1 MSYYLGVDVGTTTT
15 RAVVYDQTARKI
27 QEASQT
33 YPLYRQADGMAEQE
47 PRQLV
52 NAVVDVINEV
62 VAAADLTPN
71 EIKAV
76 GFSSSNQSVI
86 LLDDHYQP
94 LTRVITWADTRAA
107 RVAKRVQQSLTAQP
121 LYSRTGTPIHPMSP
135 LIKLMWLQEAHPDL
149 MAKAAYVGD
158 VKSFLFNQLFGC
170 FKVDISIASSTGMF
184 NITKS
189 EWDSEALKMAGI
201 SSDQLPQVV
210 NGTTQQ
216 RGLVETM
223 ADRLNLPKDV
233 PFIFGAYDGAM
244 TNVGVGATAEDTV
257 AITIGSSAGVRV
269 VTDHPVIDPEQRLFC
284 YCLDEGKW
292 VVGGPLNNGGAVFDW
307 AVRHMVDTNAVRN
320 SGGDQ
325 FDVANSVIAE
335 TPVGAHGLIFH
346 PFLGGERAPLW
357 DANARGSFSGLT
369 PLHTRA
375 DMLRAVMEGIT
386 MNIAT
391 VFQVLCELV
400 GRPKSVT
407 ATGGFSR
414 SLVWRQMLAD
424 VLNTEV
430 KVPQHFAAAAL
441 GAATMAMKSVGQTTT
456 VAATT
461 NHDIVMAD
469 YQPQAQAVDIYQ
481 QVLPIFTRLEGFLT
495 PSYQSLAALQE
506 RLSHYQE

>member
-15 RAVVYDQTARKI
+15 RAVVYDQDARKI
-27 QEASQT
+27 QEANQT
-33 YPLYRQADGMAEQE
+33 YPLYRRPDGMAEQE
-47 PRQLV
+47 PQQLV
-52 NAVVDVINEV
+52 DAVDNVINQAV
-62 VAAADLTPN
+62 DTAKVAPSKLT
-71 EIKAV
+71 AV

-86 LLDDHYQP
+86 LLDDHYRP
-94 LTRVITWADTRAA
+94 LSRVITWADTRAA

-121 LYSRTGTPIHPMSP
+121 LYSRTGTPVHPMSP
-135 LIKLMWLQEAHPDL
+135 LIKLMWLQEEHPDL

-201 SSDQLPQVV
+201 STDQLPQVV
-210 NGTTQQ
+210 KGTTQQ
-216 RGLVETM
+216 AGLLPAM
-223 ADRLNLPKDV
+223 ADRLHLPKDL

-244 TNVGVGATAEDTV
+244 TNMGVGATAEDTV

-269 VTDHPVIDPEQRLFC
+269 ITDHPVIDPEQRLFC

-307 AVRHMVDTNAVRN
+307 AVRHMVDTNSVRN

-325 FDVANSVIAE
+325 FDVANSVIEE

-375 DMLRAVMEGIT
+375 DMLRSVMEGIT

-430 KVPQHFAAAAL
+430 KVPQHFAAATL
-441 GAATMAMKSVGQTTT
+441 GAAAMAMKSTGLVDEAAT
-456 VAATT
+456 VA
-461 NHDIVMAD
+461 NHDIAVEE
-469 YQPQAQAVDIYQ
+469 YQPRAAAVDIYQ
-481 QVLPIFTRLEGFLT
+481 QVLPIFTQLEGFLA

>member
-15 RAVVYDQTARKI
+15 RAVVYDQHAHKI
-27 QEASQT
+27 REASQT
-33 YPLYRQADGMAEQE
+33 YPLYRQANGMAEQE
-47 PRQLV
+47 PQQLV
-52 NAVVDVINEV
+52 EAVINVINQVVDESSINT
-62 VAAADLTPN
+62 ADLA
-71 EIKAV
+71 AV
-76 GFSSSNQSVI
+76 GFSSSNQSII
-86 LLDDHYQP
+86 LLDEHYQP
-94 LTRVITWADTRAA
+94 LTRLITWADTRAA
-107 RVAKRVQQSLTAQP
+107 KVAKRVQQSLTAQP
-121 LYSRTGTPIHPMSP
+121 LYSRTGTPVHPMSP
-135 LIKLMWLQEAHPDL
+135 LIKLMWLQEDHPEL
-149 MAKAAYVGD
+149 MKKTAYVAG
-158 VKSFLFNQLFGC
+158 VKSFLFHQLFGC
-170 FKVDISIASSTGMF
+170 FKVDISIASSTGLF
-184 NITKS
+184 NIAKT

-201 SSDQLPQVV
+201 TTDQLPEVV
-210 NGTTQQ
+210 SGTAQQ
-216 RGLVETM
+216 QGL
-223 ADRLNLPKDV
+223 LPKMAAQLHIPADV
-233 PFIFGAYDGAM
+233 PFVFGAYDGAM

-269 VTDHPVIDPEQRLFC
+269 ITDHPVIDPEQRLFC

-307 AVRHMVDTNAVRN
+307 AVRHLVDTNAVRN
-320 SGGDQ
+320 SDGDQ

-375 DMLRAVMEGIT
+375 DMLRSVMEGIT

-424 VLNTEV
+424 VLNTKV

-441 GAATMAMKSVGQTTT
+441 GAAGMAMKSTGLIND
-456 VAATT
+456 VADISH
-461 NHDIVMAD
+461 HDISIEE
-469 YQPQAQAVDIYQ
+469 YQPKPEAVDIYQ
-481 QVLPIFTRLEGFLT
+481 QVLPIFTQLEGFLA
-495 PSYQSLAALQE
+495 PSYQSLSSLQE
-506 RLSHYQE
+506 RLSHYER

>member
-1 MSYYLGVDVGTTTT
+1 MSYFLGVDVGTTTT
-15 RAVVYDQTARKI
+15 RAVVYDQHAH
-27 QEASQT
+27 QLGAASET
-33 YPLYRQADGMAEQE
+33 YPLYRQANGMAEQE
-47 PRQLV
+47 PAQLV
-52 NAVVDVINEV
+52 NAVVDVINQSVEQSK
-62 VAAADLTPN
+62 
-71 EIKAV
+71 IKPAELVAV

-86 LLDDHYQP
+86 LLDDDYQP
-94 LTRVITWADTRAA
+94 LTRVITWADTRAT

-121 LYSRTGTPIHPMSP
+121 LYSRTGTPVHPMSP
-135 LIKLMWLQEAHPDL
+135 LIKLMWLHEDHPDL
-149 MAKAAYVGD
+149 MAKAAHIGD
-158 VKSFLFNQLFGC
+158 VKSFLFNRLFGC

-201 SSDQLPQVV
+201 TATQLPQVV
-210 NGTTQQ
+210 SGTAQQ
-216 RGLVETM
+216 SGLTSEM
-223 ADRLNLPKDV
+223 AERLNIPAGV
-233 PFIFGAYDGAM
+233 PFVFGAYDGAM

-269 VTDHPVIDPEQRLFC
+269 ITNHPVIDPEQRLFC
-284 YCLDEGKW
+284 YFLDEGQW

-307 AVRHMVDTNAVRN
+307 AVHHMVDTNAVRM

-375 DMLRAVMEGIT
+375 DMLRSVMEGIT

-391 VFQVLCELV
+391 VFQVLCDLV
-400 GRPKSVT
+400 GHPKSVT

-424 VLNTEV
+424 VLNTQV
-430 KVPQHFAAAAL
+430 TVPQHFAAATL
-441 GAATMAMKSVGQTTT
+441 GAAAMAMKSVGLIDNISQIRRDDLT
-456 VAATT
+456 VEK
-461 NHDIVMAD
+461 
-469 YQPQAQAVDIYQ
+469 YQPQPAAVDIYQ
-481 QVLPIFTRLEGFLT
+481 QVLPIFTQLEGFLA

-506 RLSHYQE
+506 RLSHQQD